1 MVLFSPTG
9 MFSVSIGRPM
19 ACADGT
25 ISIAIQ
31 VQIGATAPMA
41 LAMEGQPIPQQSS
54 ATPAEPTQPLPQPRR
69 FLSEHQK
76 DMRDVDFFNREDRR
90 KMGPGPGPRRTR
102 VYLTALAERDGEGD
116 RCPHCL
122 DKGVVCR
129 WHQVRLTPE
138 EQDALLESDEPILLP
153 GRPRE
158 L

>member
-1 MVLFSPTG
+1 VT
-9 MFSVSIGRPM
+9 VGRPM
-19 ACADGT
+19 ASADGT
-25 ISIAIQ
+25 ITIAIQ

-41 LAMEGQPIPQQSS
+41 LAVEGQPIPQQHT
-54 ATPAEPTQPLPQPRR
+54 ATPAETAQPPPQPRR

-90 KMGPGPGPRRTR
+90 KMGPGRGPRRTR
-102 VYLTALAERDGEGD
+102 VYNTALAERDGESD
-116 RCPHCL
+116 RCPYCL
-122 DKGVVCR
+122 DSGVVCR

-138 EQDALLESDEPILLP
+138 EQDALLESDEPVLLP